1 MSTVYVTGSRVL
13 PDEYGPLMDRVMS
26 VLAGTGVSV
35 VTTCAVGAEVM
46 AMTRAAGLGRLAA
59 VFAVGDA
66 NGTGFW
72 AGSCPFSLL
81 RVWGGSQ
88 VRWSAGGSVDVPL
101 PVRLKDRTR
110 ACFRFVASS
119 GPGGRVVAFSTSK
132 DCPET

>member
-1 MSTVYVTGSRVL
+1 MSTVYMTGSRAL

-35 VTTCAVGAEVM
+35 VTTCAAGAEVM

-66 NGTGFW
+66 TGAGFW

-81 RVWGGSQ
+81 QCWGRDRI
-88 VRWSAGGSVDVPL
+88 RWSAGGSIDTPL
-101 PVRLKDRTR
+101 PVRLRERTR

-119 GPGGRVVAFSTSK
+119 GP
-132 DCPET
+132 